1 MHPDPAFAWNDR
13 TSVLAF
19 VAATAFAH
27 VFAATP
33 VGSRVVHVPVLVVG
47 DALCFHLSN
56 RNALTPHLAGATAL
70 ASVAADG
77 AYVSPNWYVDGA
89 KQVPTWNYRAVEIEG
104 VVRRLDDAELVALLD
119 ASTAEHEARAG
130 ENWTRAKMD
139 PARFTAMTR
148 AITGFELPATV
159 VRATAKLSQNK
170 AAADAAG
177 VAAGLAT
184 TGRGDAGA
192 AILAARRR

>member
-1 MHPDPAFAWNDR
+1 MHPDRAFAWDDR
-13 TSVLAF
+13 AGALAF
-19 VAATAFAH
+19 VATHAFAH

-33 VGSRVVHVPVLVVG
+33 EGPRVAHVPVLVAG
-47 DALCFHLSN
+47 DGLRFHLAN

-70 ASVAADG
+70 ASVAGDG
-77 AYVSPNWYVDGA
+77 TYVSPNWYVDGA
-89 KQVPTWNYRAVEIEG
+89 KQVPTWNYRAVEVEG
-104 VVRRLDDAELVALLD
+104 VVRRLTDDELVALLD

-170 AAADAAG
+170 SAADAAG
-177 VAAGLAT
+177 VAAGLTAI
-184 TGRGDAGA
+184 GRSAAVA
-192 AILAARRR
+192 AILAAQRR